1 MPYGPAELR
10 IPNLDNT
17 PSGSWGTIE
26 HLPLLGMRR
35 RGNTCYVLSVSQVL
49 LRVPAVVEWAR
60 QHHSQGCASQRTSC
74 VICSLCG
81 TYQELLE
88 WAETR
93 RVDEPSLVKERA
105 RVGRQFLGNR
115 QHDVFEFFD
124 KFLACA
130 RRAEIAAGRS
140 NVWRGVQVDMPVA
153 THVDRL
159 FGFVEEVRRRCT
171 RCQRQVRV
179 WFESA
184 RVLHLSPLELPGGPA
199 TVSEMYLAACGPGTA
214 DAPRDEEVVCE
225 SPECRCTTWHTTQRR
240 IVAAPN
246 ILVIRVRRD
255 VGPRLRV
262 AVEEELDLPG
272 LPGMELVGVV
282 YHNGETRASGHYT
295 CVCRGP
301 RGRYFFFDDSMPVHR
316 IEQEVAHVKPRQAYM
331 IV

>member
-1 MPYGPAELR
+1 M
-10 IPNLDNT
+10 
-17 PSGSWGTIE
+17 
-26 HLPLLGMRR
+26 PLLGMRR
-35 RGNTCYVLSVSQVL
+35 LGNTCYVLSVSQVL